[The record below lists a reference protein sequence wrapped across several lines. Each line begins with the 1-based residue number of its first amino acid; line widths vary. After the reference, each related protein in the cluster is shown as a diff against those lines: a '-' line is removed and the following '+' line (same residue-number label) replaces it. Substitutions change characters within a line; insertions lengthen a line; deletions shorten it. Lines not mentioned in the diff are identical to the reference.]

1 MEVTRKLSLKAA
13 QQVPWSSATSLL
25 HKKDGVRRAW
35 TMLPCLAAVF
45 LIGLLG
51 LYVWPSGR
59 SLLGED
65 PLKAWDPQV
74 KAVGSAAV
82 AYPKPKATSQK
93 QVHIFVCTDEYDL
106 RPLAVLI
113 NSTISNAM

>member
-1 MEVTRKLSLKAA
+1 MFGLFLCF
-13 QQVPWSSATSLL
+13 
-25 HKKDGVRRAW
+25 
-35 TMLPCLAAVF
+35 CLF
-45 LIGLLG
+45 DKSIIL
-51 LYVWPSGR
+51 
-59 SLLGED
+59 
-65 PLKAWDPQV
+65 Q
-74 KAVGSAAV
+74 AVGSAAV